1 MFADMS
7 ATPFD
12 LEAPLG
18 QRRAIIR
25 RDGEGVEMVEAAWSL
40 RPGADANR
48 PYTVIRAEGRT
59 ISSHRCLVPAS
70 EFRLRSRGRTFSFTL
85 ADGDWFYFPGI
96 WRPAKH
102 DWPEAYAIL
111 TVAANADVTPY
122 HDRQM
127 AVLRREQRLDWLDS
141 LVGEDELLRPLPA
154 GSFRVKELRPTSAW
168 RRPVAV

>member
-18 QRRAIIR
+18 QRRTIIR
-25 RDGEGVEMVEAAWSL
+25 LNGEGVEMVEAAWGL
-40 RPGADANR
+40 RPGPHAKR

-59 ISSHRCLVPAS
+59 VSSHRCLVPAS
-70 EFRLRSRGRTFSFTL
+70 EFRLRGRGRTYSFSL
-85 ADGDWFYFPGI
+85 ASGDWFYFPGV
-96 WRPAKH
+96 WRPAKP

-111 TVAANADVTPY
+111 TVEANADVAPY
-122 HDRQM
+122 RDRQM

-141 LVGEDELLRPLPA
+141 LVADDELFRPLPH
-154 GSFRVKELRPTSAW
+154 GSFHVKEMRPAFA
-168 RRPVAV
+168 R